1 MRWLWKE
8 EAIEAVIEFLEDTGV
23 GCRVS
28 RWALVDEDRDRE
40 EDAGQGGEEGG
51 PGPP

>member
-1 MRWLWKE
+1 M
-8 EAIEAVIEFLEDTGV
+8 IEFLEDTRV

-28 RWALVDEDRDRE
+28 PRGVLVDEDRDRE
-40 EDAGQGGEEGG
+40 EGPGKGGEEGG